1 LNHVV
6 SGTADDLNQP
16 ITDGDSDGDIDG
28 ESDGDS
34 DIVYIGS
41 VSNDDNSSKNHP
53 VSIS

>member
-16 ITDGDSDGDIDG
+16 ITDGDIDGD
-28 ESDGDS
+28 SDGDS

-41 VSNDDNSSKNHP
+41 VSNDDNSSMNQP
-53 VSIS
+53 VWIS